1 MKFVHLRARV
11 GWLAMLVVAIGVHAH
26 EGHDDTASPPISV
39 GGAPRVEASSDLFEV
54 VGVVDRGTMTIFVDR
69 YATNEPVIDAKIDI
83 DAGTAKGMA
92 QASRDGTY
100 TFAHAALAQPGTLPV
115 TFTVASGADTDLLTG
130 ELVIVDA
137 NAPDSRTQTTP
148 AWKATAWIAGSLIL
162 VGIVTALW
170 WFRRRQL
177 PPKGVR

>member
-1 MKFVHLRARV
+1 MKFVRPRLRL
-11 GWLAMLVVAIGVHAH
+11 GWFAMFLVALGVHAH
-26 EGHDDTASPPISV
+26 EGHDDAASTPVNV

-54 VGVVDRGTMTIFVDR
+54 VGVVDRGTMTIFLDR

-83 DAGTAKGMA
+83 DAGTAKGVA

-100 TFAHAALAQPGTLPV
+100 TFAHAALAQLGTLPV

-130 ELVIVDA
+130 ELVIGDA

-148 AWKATAWIAGSLIL
+148 AWKATAWMAGSLIL

-177 PPKGVR
+177 PSKGVR